1 MEKFKKVIAKI
12 AGRDKEA
19 VISFLRS
26 EGIAIP
32 QNADVKQVVEAI
44 FGASASQKFRD
55 SFASWAEDRYSSE
68 KNFSTYAKASGNFDP
83 MKAQSGGA
91 ELNLSGIDSYPTGS
105 EFNMDIFQPTA
116 PVSTGSS
123 GGGTAVG
130 NTLRGIDWSN
140 LLNTGIGAWLG
151 SSQSKKERELLE
163 TKIQAEKDQIQAQ
176 IDLGKLGLEQG
187 QQQLKALE
195 LQASQGQTPVALY
208 VVGGVVLLGA
218 IGTAIYFATRK

>member
-12 AGRDKEA
+12 AGKDKDA

-55 SFASWAEDRYSSE
+55 SFAIWAEERYSSE
-68 KNFSTYAKASGNFDP
+68 KNFSTYAKASGDFDP

-91 ELNLSGIDSYPTGS
+91 ELNLSGVDSFPSGS
-105 EFNMDIFQPTA
+105 AFNMDIFDSSPS
-116 PVSTGSS
+116 VDTGSNS
-123 GGGTAVG
+123 GGTAVG
-130 NTLRGIDWSN
+130 NTLRSINWSS

-151 SSQSKKERELLE
+151 SSQAKKERELLN
-163 TKIQAEKDQIQAQ
+163 TKLQAEREQIEAQ
-176 IDLGKLGLEQG
+176 IELGNLSLKQG
-187 QQQLKALE
+187 EQQLKALE
-195 LQASQGQTPVALY
+195 LQAKQGQTPVALY

-218 IGTAIYFATRK
+218 LGTAIYFATRK